1 MDNKYVLQNAKE
13 YLGRDVNI
21 QTSTRKFKKYM
32 VKKPDGKWSH
42 FGDNR
47 YEDYTQ
53 HRDKDRQR
61 NYLAR
66 ASNIKGNWINDKYS
80 PNNLSI
86 HILWH

>member
-1 MDNKYVLQNAKE
+1 MNKYVLQNAKE
-13 YLGRDVNI
+13 YLGDDVEI
-21 QTSTRKFKKYM
+21 KPSTRKFKKYM

-47 YEDYTQ
+47 YDDFTQ
-53 HRDKDRQR
+53 HRDKERQK

-66 ASNIKGNWINDKYS
+66 AKNIKGNWKNDKYS

-86 HILWH
+86 HILWQ